1 MKRYAPLLLT
11 FLFLPL
17 LFSCFDLEEDLY
29 DQLEKE
35 DYYTDYESLM
45 ASVLRPY
52 EHAKWAE
59 TNFSF
64 WLQELSADQLV
75 ITQKREHWEDGGVWR
90 MIHQHTWDTYEKNSE
105 QMWNAC
111 YGGIGYCNNTLADI
125 QELSYDNF
133 GLAESDKRQHIAELT
148 ALRAYFQLLLL
159 DAFRIPAISLTTEE
173 EVGSATPQEN
183 FHFIEESL
191 LNAIPDL
198 PKAPSKNYEGRITQG
213 AAAVLLMRLYFNAS
227 WYINIPMWEQTGAL
241 CERIINGEFGTYS
254 LTSEWTDLWNAGN
267 QDCPELIWSYP
278 QSRQVGYD
286 DFYYLF
292 FMHYQAPER
301 FGCGKDLP
309 AAYNGCHLS
318 PSYDPSGKP
327 YPYTLGRTFSKFPD
341 TDLRKKNFKV
351 LSQGIYEGLFLFG
364 PQQIYNSDQLQYG
377 AEEWGNYPLIFID
390 QVARYS

>member
-111 YGGIGYCNNTLADI
+111 YGVSI
-125 QELSYDNF
+125 
-133 GLAESDKRQHIAELT
+133 R
-148 ALRAYFQLLLL
+148 
-159 DAFRIPAISLTTEE
+159 
-173 EVGSATPQEN
+173 
-183 FHFIEESL
+183 
-191 LNAIPDL
+191 
-198 PKAPSKNYEGRITQG
+198 
-213 AAAVLLMRLYFNAS
+213 
-227 WYINIPMWEQTGAL
+227 
-241 CERIINGEFGTYS
+241 
-254 LTSEWTDLWNAGN
+254 
-267 QDCPELIWSYP
+267 
-278 QSRQVGYD
+278 
-286 DFYYLF
+286 
-292 FMHYQAPER
+292 
-301 FGCGKDLP
+301 
-309 AAYNGCHLS
+309 
-318 PSYDPSGKP
+318 
-327 YPYTLGRTFSKFPD
+327 
-341 TDLRKKNFKV
+341 
-351 LSQGIYEGLFLFG
+351 
-364 PQQIYNSDQLQYG
+364 
-377 AEEWGNYPLIFID
+377 
-390 QVARYS
+390 

>member
-133 GLAESDKRQHIAELT
+133 GLCESDKRQHIAELT

-198 PKAPSKNYEGRITQG
+198 PKAPSKNYEGRIT
-213 AAAVLLMRLYFNAS
+213 AHP
-227 WYINIPMWEQTGAL
+227 IN
-241 CERIINGEFGTYS
+241 
-254 LTSEWTDLWNAGN
+254 
-267 QDCPELIWSYP
+267 
-278 QSRQVGYD
+278 
-286 DFYYLF
+286 
-292 FMHYQAPER
+292 
-301 FGCGKDLP
+301 
-309 AAYNGCHLS
+309 
-318 PSYDPSGKP
+318 
-327 YPYTLGRTFSKFPD
+327 LGD
-341 TDLRKKNFKV
+341 
-351 LSQGIYEGLFLFG
+351 
-364 PQQIYNSDQLQYG
+364 
-377 AEEWGNYPLIFID
+377 
-390 QVARYS
+390 

>member
-90 MIHQHTWDTYEKNSE
+90 MIHQHTWDTYKKNSE

-133 GLAESDKRQHIAELT
+133 GLAESDQAAAYR
-148 ALRAYFQLLLL
+148 RAYRFTGL
-159 DAFRIPAISLTTEE
+159 FPTFTSGCVPHPR
-173 EVGSATPQEN
+173 
-183 FHFIEESL
+183 
-191 LNAIPDL
+191 DL
-198 PKAPSKNYEGRITQG
+198 PHDRGRGRFGYPTRKFPLYRRELIKRHPRFTQG
-213 AAAVLLMRLYFNAS
+213 
-227 WYINIPMWEQTGAL
+227 
-241 CERIINGEFGTYS
+241 
-254 LTSEWTDLWNAGN
+254 
-267 QDCPELIWSYP
+267 
-278 QSRQVGYD
+278 
-286 DFYYLF
+286 
-292 FMHYQAPER
+292 
-301 FGCGKDLP
+301 
-309 AAYNGCHLS
+309 
-318 PSYDPSGKP
+318 
-327 YPYTLGRTFSKFPD
+327 TL
-341 TDLRKKNFKV
+341 
-351 LSQGIYEGLFLFG
+351 
-364 PQQIYNSDQLQYG
+364 
-377 AEEWGNYPLIFID
+377 
-390 QVARYS
+390 

>member
-17 LFSCFDLEEDLY
+17 LFSCFDLEEDLH

-133 GLAESDKRQHIAELT
+133 GLCESDKRQHIAELT
-148 ALRAYFQLLLL
+148 ALRAYF
-159 DAFRIPAISLTTEE
+159 
-173 EVGSATPQEN
+173 
-183 FHFIEESL
+183 
-191 LNAIPDL
+191 
-198 PKAPSKNYEGRITQG
+198 
-213 AAAVLLMRLYFNAS
+213 
-227 WYINIPMWEQTGAL
+227 
-241 CERIINGEFGTYS
+241 
-254 LTSEWTDLWNAGN
+254 
-267 QDCPELIWSYP
+267 
-278 QSRQVGYD
+278 
-286 DFYYLF
+286 
-292 FMHYQAPER
+292 
-301 FGCGKDLP
+301 
-309 AAYNGCHLS
+309 
-318 PSYDPSGKP
+318 
-327 YPYTLGRTFSKFPD
+327 
-341 TDLRKKNFKV
+341 
-351 LSQGIYEGLFLFG
+351 
-364 PQQIYNSDQLQYG
+364 
-377 AEEWGNYPLIFID
+377 
-390 QVARYS
+390 